1 MSSWS
6 EMTSYNQRKFYADL
20 LKSAYFYFGLI
31 SGCISTGLI
40 RKMYRRE
47 LAIKFD
53 ENDVSQK
60 RQLYHT
66 AEITRNKQTL
76 HKIKYFFF
84 GFASCLVTCH
94 MTPNLPT
101 RAKEISLDAIST
113 IKRIGRKAL
122 EYRKSHLYENKITS
136 DST

>member
-6 EMTSYNQRKFYADL
+6 EMTSYHLRKCCADL
-20 LKSAYFYFGLI
+20 YESECFYFGLI
-31 SGCISTGLI
+31 SGCMSTGLI

-47 LAIKFD
+47 LAITFD

-60 RQLYHT
+60 RQMYHT

-101 RAKEISLDAIST
+101 RAKEISVDAIST
-113 IKRIGRKAL
+113 IKRMGRKGL
-122 EYRKSHLYENKITS
+122 EYRKSHLNENKITS